1 MDQLHFVSGL
11 KRLLPAAIF
20 LLAGSSLFSQETPYT
35 LQQCIEYGLTNNPN
49 MLKAQIETDKDSY
62 KRMEARSNYLP
73 QVNGSVQVINNL
85 QLQTSILPGEI
96 IGQPG
101 ELVAVQFGTRYNVV
115 GAVGVTQTLYD
126 QAQIYNMQIAKQNGT
141 IAELNLQKT
150 KEQLIYDIATVY
162 YGAQVSLTQKQLVA
176 DNLSKIDTLLKVTTI
191 QFENGFAKKIDVDKL
206 VVSQTNLQTELATS
220 EVNYQQQ
227 LLLLKYYMG
236 LPLETSISVPAIAI
250 DEAPGGTLVNTETL
264 NTTDVNIL
272 QAQRALFDL
281 NLRQVRAGYIPTLNA
296 NFNFAYQ
303 LQQNNFRIFS
313 NDANWFPNSYV
324 GITLNV
330 PIFDGLSK
338 YARTSQIELQIKQ
351 SELDEQYLTESLK
364 MQRSNAQNKLTI
376 NIGTLENQQRN
387 IQLAEEVF
395 ETTKAQYI
403 GGIASMTD
411 LVNAESSLKEAQS
424 NYLNALVQV
433 KLAELELIRSTGNIN
448 TFN

>member
-11 KRLLPAAIF
+11 KRLLPAIF
-20 LLAGSSLFSQETPYT
+20 LFAGSSLFSQETPYT
-35 LQQCIEYGLTNNPN
+35 LQQCIEYGLTNNPG
-49 MLKAQIETDKDSY
+49 MLKSQLETDKDSY
-62 KRMEARSNYLP
+62 RRMEARSSYLP

-115 GAVGVTQTLYD
+115 GGLGVTQTLYD
-126 QAQIYNMQIAKQNGT
+126 QAQIYNMQIAKQNGN
-141 IAELNLQKT
+141 IAQLNLEKT
-150 KEQLIYDIATVY
+150 KEQLIYDISTVY

-176 DNLSKIDTLLKVTTI
+176 DNLGKIDTLLKVTSV

-220 EVNYQQQ
+220 ESNYQQQ

-236 LPLETSISVPAIAI
+236 MPLDASISVPAIAI
-250 DEAPGGTLVNTETL
+250 DEKPGTRLVNTETL

-272 QAQRALFDL
+272 QAQRELYDL

-313 NDANWFPNSYV
+313 DDANWFPNSYV

-338 YARTSQIELQIKQ
+338 YARTSQLELQIKQ

-364 MQRSNAQNKLTI
+364 MQRNNAQNKLTI

-403 GGIASMTD
+403 GGIASMAD

-424 NYLNALVQV
+424 NYLQALVQV